1 MHSTDELF
9 KSAAYLTEA
18 FTGVQLPLASPG
30 SAPTMLADGNEVH
43 TSALSTSNIGDDAH
57 ISGFSD
63 NKAHICSPVVQPQ
76 PLRAQ
81 SFTSVHSDPTT
92 TSSTQTHRHLP
103 EAATVTYALSP
114 VEESP
119 RLWDATM
126 PAPIAGPPL
135 DLGSGFL
142 SPKRNTTPHTE
153 PSSIRTAFKLS
164 PSALHP
170 SPLHNT
176 IYSNSDVPTTSS
188 ALLVK
193 CASVVSTLT
202 LASTNSAV
210 VSEGMPSSNNVV
222 LGVESDRR
230 SAGPGLG
237 PEPLPAFNLAFNT
250 PVPFF
255 EWLENGGLDALGGNG
270 GGTGCLPA
278 GAVGNIISAED
289 ESSQTR
295 TGHVRNL
302 STLSAQS
309 GREPGKSFRLERFS
323 QAMIGTSGWEA
334 PGAILTSMLLFL
346 LPVCLCCCMILT
358 LATPGFDWLSLPR
371 GSMIVDVGGGIGS
384 TTMILARA
392 FGGSPRR
399 WGSVSSDEAEDT
411 VENNSFI
418 PQQSCNDL
426 TPHKSRNDLKS
437 FASRGDLRSHTS
449 RADLKSTNLKSA
461 RSHADL
467 RIQSSQGE
475 FSARQ
480 STVPS
485 CEDQDM
491 QFRFI
496 IQDRPVVVGL
506 GLDAWRAQCPEML
519 ESGQVVFHSEYS
531 TQILDV
537 PLSRYI
543 QQTTISSS
551 HNLRFPHQTSIG
563 IPRCTYF
570 VLSYMTGLMLVPVM
584 CCSTCGLQAAQR
596 RGSSLR
602 ITSSH

>member
-1 MHSTDELF
+1 MLSTDELF

-18 FTGVQLPLASPG
+18 FTGVQLPLAPLG
-30 SAPTMLADGNEVH
+30 SAPTMAADGNEAH
-43 TSALSTSNIGDDAH
+43 TSAFSTPNIGDDAH
-57 ISGFSD
+57 ISGFPD
-63 NKAHICSPVVQPQ
+63 NKAHIRSPVVQPQ
-76 PLRAQ
+76 PLRVQ
-81 SFTSVHSDPTT
+81 SSTSVHSDPTT
-92 TSSTQTHRHLP
+92 TSSTQTHRHFP

-135 DLGSGFL
+135 DLGAGFL

-153 PSSIRTAFKLS
+153 TSSIRTTLKLS
-164 PSALHP
+164 PSAPHP

-176 IYSNSDVPTTSS
+176 IYSNSEVPTASS
-188 ALLVK
+188 ALLIK

-202 LASTNSAV
+202 LASTNSV
-210 VSEGMPSSNNVV
+210 VSEGMPPSNNVG
-222 LGVESDRR
+222 LGAESDRR
-230 SAGPGLG
+230 SAGSGLG

-270 GGTGCLPA
+270 GGTGCLLT
-278 GAVGNIISAED
+278 GAVPNIVSAED
-289 ESSQTR
+289 ESAQTR
-295 TGHVRNL
+295 TGHMRNL

-334 PGAILTSMLLFL
+334 PGAILTSMLLFP
-346 LPVCLCCCMILT
+346 LPVCLCCCMFLT

-371 GSMIVDVGGGIGS
+371 GSTIVDVGGGIGS

-392 FGGSPRR
+392 FGGSSRR
-399 WGSVSSDEAEDT
+399 RGSVSSDEAEDT
-411 VENNSFI
+411 VEDNSFI
-418 PQQSCNDL
+418 PHQCCNDL
-426 TPHKSRNDLKS
+426 TPHKPRKDLKS
-437 FASRGDLRSHTS
+437 FASRGDLKAHTS

-467 RIQSSQGE
+467 RIQSCQGE
-475 FSARQ
+475 LGTRQ

-519 ESGQVVFHSEYS
+519 ESGQVVFHGE
-531 TQILDV
+531 
-537 PLSRYI
+537 
-543 QQTTISSS
+543 
-551 HNLRFPHQTSIG
+551 
-563 IPRCTYF
+563 
-570 VLSYMTGLMLVPVM
+570 
-584 CCSTCGLQAAQR
+584 
-596 RGSSLR
+596 
-602 ITSSH
+602 